1 MHGNAVSDPPWVVV
15 EHFEGLGP
23 GPDLR
28 MVGVLQRFL
37 ALISLCLRNVLA
49 KAVLAATAVLAAK
62 EVPASPANQLCRW
75 SFVQHD

>member
-1 MHGNAVSDPPWVVV
+1 MLKHIVGCVARMHGNAVSDPGWVVV

-37 ALISLCLRNVLA
+37 ALINLFLRNVLGLLR
-49 KAVLAATAVLAAK
+49 KLLLAT
-62 EVPASPANQLCRW
+62 
-75 SFVQHD
+75 